1 VEYLYKELTER
12 VIGLSIIVHK
22 ELGPGLLENV
32 YKRCLAYELS
42 RSNIDFQLEVEC
54 PVIYKQI
61 KISCGYRIDL
71 LIDNKII
78 VELKSVEKLTSI
90 HEAQILTYMKLF
102 NKKLG
107 LLINF
112 NERLLKDGVKRLIL

>member
-1 VEYLYKELTER
+1 MEYLYKELTER

>member
-1 VEYLYKELTER
+1 MEYLYKELTER

-42 RSNIDFQLEVEC
+42 RSNIDFKLEVEC
-54 PVIYKQI
+54 LVIYKQI

>member
-1 VEYLYKELTER
+1 MEYLYKELTER

-22 ELGPGLLENV
+22 ELCPGLLENV